1 MSSKE
6 RSSQENCN
14 FSNCKH
20 PMCLHGAFFYQY
32 LSRVENTAYQGQL
45 NSVLLSYCILLS
57 QPAGFKDET
66 IHISQP

>member
-20 PMCLHGAFFYQY
+20 PMCLHGAFFI
-32 LSRVENTAYQGQL
+32 STYQGLRIQL
-45 NSVLLSYCILLS
+45 IKDNQNSVVLSYCILLS